1 MTFRHI
7 TYEISDEVATLT
19 LNRPEARNALSPEMY
34 EDMGTALAMLKE
46 QAGAEVKALVL
57 TGAGGAF
64 SSGGDVKAMGSRPK
78 GAVETRQGL
87 RQNHPLIYDILHL
100 ELPVVSLVDGAAAG
114 AGANIALAADFVLA
128 TPRAFFLQA
137 FGRIGLVP
145 DWGGFFVLPRLVG
158 LQKAK
163 ELVFTARRVY
173 AEEAKEIGLVYRIV
187 GQETALAEAQAFAA
201 RFRDASTAAIGIA
214 KNILNQSFN
223 LDHRTMLELEAAGQ
237 GLCRTT
243 DYHAEAVR
251 RFGAKEAP
259 MFDWEALEK
268 AAES

>member
-7 TYEISDEVATLT
+7 TFEISDEVATIT

-34 EDMGTALAMLKE
+34 EDLATAFAMVKE
-46 QAGAEVKALVL
+46 QAGDEVKALVL

-64 SSGGDVKAMGSRPK
+64 SAGGDVKVMGSQPR
-78 GAVETRQGL
+78 GAVETRKGL
-87 RQNHPLIYDILHL
+87 RTNHHLIYDILHL
-100 ELPVVSLVDGAAAG
+100 ELPVIALVDGAAAG
-114 AGANIALAADFVLA
+114 AGANLALAADFVFA

-163 ELVFTARRVY
+163 ELVFTARRVQV
-173 AEEAKEIGLVYRIV
+173 EEAKELGLVYEIV
-187 GQETALAEAQAFAA
+187 PQETALEQAQAFAA
-201 RFRDASTAAIGIA
+201 RFRGASTTALGLA

-223 LDHRTMLELEAAGQ
+223 LDHRTMLELEASAQ

-243 DYHAEAVR
+243 DYHTEAVR
-251 RFGAKEAP
+251 RFADKEPAL
-259 MFDWEALEK
+259 FDWEALEK